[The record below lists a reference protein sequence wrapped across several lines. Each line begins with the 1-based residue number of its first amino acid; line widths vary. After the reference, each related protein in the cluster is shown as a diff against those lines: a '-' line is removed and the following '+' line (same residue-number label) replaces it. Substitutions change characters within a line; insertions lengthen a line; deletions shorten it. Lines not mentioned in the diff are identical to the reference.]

1 MMDRE
6 GGDLLDAQYR
16 LKRVRELER
25 EIASKREERKI
36 YEKTLQDLGDE
47 QGSREL
53 KEVVQELKELCNEI
67 DEHTADALRTKVE
80 TSRLIDKVEDGTE
93 RELLRLRYI
102 HYHTWEDIAEEMHY
116 TLRHTYRLRKKALA
130 SYSKIVN
137 D

>member
-1 MMDRE
+1 M
-6 GGDLLDAQYR
+6 DAQYR

-25 EIASKREERKI
+25 EIASKREERKT
-36 YEKTLQDLGDE
+36 YEKTLQDLGGE

-67 DEHTADALRTKVE
+67 DAYTVDALRAKMD
-80 TSRLIDKVEDGTE
+80 TSRLIDKVEDGRE

-116 TLRHTYRLRKKALA
+116 TLRHTYRLRNKALA

>member
-1 MMDRE
+1 M
-6 GGDLLDAQYR
+6 DAQYR

-25 EIASKREERKI
+25 EIASKREERKV

-53 KEVVQELKELCNEI
+53 KEAVQELKELCHEI
-67 DEHTADALRTKVE
+67 DAYTTEALRAKVE

-102 HYHTWEDIAEEMHY
+102 HHHTWEEIAEEMHY
-116 TLRHTYRLRKKALA
+116 TLRHTYRLREKALA
-130 SYSKIVN
+130 SYSKIIN

>member
-1 MMDRE
+1 M
-6 GGDLLDAQYR
+6 GVQYR

-25 EIASKREERKI
+25 EVASKREERKV

-53 KEVVQELKELCNEI
+53 KEAVQELKELCNEI
-67 DEHTADALRTKVE
+67 DVYTAEALRAKVE

-102 HYHTWEDIAEEMHY
+102 HYHTWEEIAEEMHY
-116 TLRHTYRLRKKALA
+116 TLRHTYTLRKKALA